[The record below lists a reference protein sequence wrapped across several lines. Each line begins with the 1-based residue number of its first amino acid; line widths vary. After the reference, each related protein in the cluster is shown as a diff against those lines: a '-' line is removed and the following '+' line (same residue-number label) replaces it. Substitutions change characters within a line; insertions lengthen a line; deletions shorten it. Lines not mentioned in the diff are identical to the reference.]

1 MTELPQ
7 QFQGEACGAAQNA
20 ASARDDRR
28 KRPSEAYTP
37 PFSIRLSFDE
47 RAKLEAAAAGQPLGA
62 FIRETIFGSD
72 IQPRR
77 TRDKNP
83 VADHQALAQVLAAL
97 GASRL
102 SSNLNQLAHSANIGA
117 LPVLPETEEALQA
130 ACQDIRQMRRMLM
143 IALGYQGED
152 TSDTDHAIP
161 ELEP

>member
-7 QFQGEACGAAQNA
+7 QFRDKAVGAAQNA
-20 ASARDDRR
+20 APARDERR
-28 KRPSEAYTP
+28 KRPSETYTP
-37 PFSIRLSFDE
+37 PFSIRLSFEE

-62 FIRETIFGSD
+62 FIRETLFGSEL
-72 IQPRR
+72 QPRR
-77 TRDKNP
+77 RRGKDP

-130 ACQDIRQMRRMLM
+130 ACEDIRQMRQMLM
-143 IALGYQGED
+143 HALGYQGED
-152 TSDTDHAIP
+152 RTDSDTAIP